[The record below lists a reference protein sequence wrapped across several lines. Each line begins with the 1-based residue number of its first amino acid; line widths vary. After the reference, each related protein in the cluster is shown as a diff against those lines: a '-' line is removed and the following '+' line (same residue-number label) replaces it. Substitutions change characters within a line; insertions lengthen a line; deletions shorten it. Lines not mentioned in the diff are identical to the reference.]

1 MIEEWRTAIVN
12 GETWEN
18 YQVSNLGR
26 ILSLDYRNTGR
37 AELMTPVETINGYYQ
52 VLFRQNGEYVQ
63 PLIHRLVAETFLPN
77 PYNKPF
83 VNHKIEGDKGKKI
96 NIVYINED
104 GLIDEKKSTIEW
116 CTAKE
121 NSNYGT
127 CIQRAVKSKLKPVIQ
142 LTLDGEFVREWESA
156 KEAGRNG
163 FDSSAV
169 TKCCRGKLKSHKGFR
184 FMYYDDYKEK
194 QFKEFGC
201 LPLW

>member
-1 MIEEWRTAIVN
+1 MIEEWRIAIVN
-12 GETWEN
+12 GEPWEN
-18 YQVSNLGR
+18 YQVSNFGR
-26 ILSLDYRNTGR
+26 IKSLNYRNTGK
-37 AELMTPVETINGYYQ
+37 EDLMTPVETIQGYYQ

-104 GLIDEKKSTIEW
+104 GSIDEEKSTIEW

-121 NSNYGT
+121 NNDYGT
-127 CIQRAVKSKLKPVIQ
+127 HNERVAKANSKPIIQ

-169 TKCCRGKLKSHKGFR
+169 CKCCNGKLPHYKGFLW
-184 FMYYDDYKEK
+184 MYADDYKEK
-194 QFKEFGC
+194 QFNELGC

>member
-12 GETWEN
+12 GEPWEN

-37 AELMTPVETINGYYQ
+37 ADLMTPVETINGYFQ

-96 NIVYINED
+96 NIVYINEN
-104 GLIDEKKSTIEW
+104 GSIDEEKSTIEW

-121 NSNYGT
+121 NNDYGT
-127 CIQRAVKSKLKPVIQ
+127 HNERVAKANSKHIIQ
-142 LTLDGEFVREWESA
+142 LTLNGEFVREWESA

-163 FDSSAV
+163 FDSSHV

-184 FMYYDDYKEK
+184 FMYYDDYEEK
-194 QFKEFGC
+194 QFKEFGN

>member
-1 MIEEWRTAIVN
+1 MTEQWRTAIVN

-26 ILSLDYRNTGR
+26 ILSLDYRNTGK
-37 AELMTPVETINGYYQ
+37 ADLMTPVETINGYYQ

-104 GLIDEKKSTIEW
+104 GSIDEEKSSIAW

-121 NSNYGT
+121 NSN
-127 CIQRAVKSKLKPVIQ
+127 
-142 LTLDGEFVREWESA
+142 
-156 KEAGRNG
+156 
-163 FDSSAV
+163 
-169 TKCCRGKLKSHKGFR
+169 
-184 FMYYDDYKEK
+184 
-194 QFKEFGC
+194 
-201 LPLW
+201 